1 MKRLVFTFSLLAL
14 CSTTAW
20 AAPQAPLQAPTQAP
34 GKSAAAAVQSP
45 AQSPVQK
52 GGAVTARVDSGYR
65 TYSYEPGESY
75 YGPPSRAMYRSNQPS
90 WTSAGSKAAGRF

>member
-14 CSTTAW
+14 GSATAW

-34 GKSAAAAVQSP
+34 GKAAAVAVQSP

-52 GGAVTARVDSGYR
+52 GGAITAQANTGYR
-65 TYSYEPGESY
+65 TYSYQPEESY
-75 YGPPSRAMYRSNQPS
+75 YAPSRAFYRNGQPS
-90 WTSAGSKAAGRF
+90 WLNAGSKAAGRY